1 MIDGVLVPYNVFTID
16 TKITK
21 EGGKIAVGV
30 KVDKR
35 QRQTRI
41 KFWESVDEDIE
52 YSGKQL
58 DRDIVNLSTIRTIIR
73 GIKENIPSMFPD
85 RAIKMESLKYQR
97 H

>member
-1 MIDGVLVPYNVFTID
+1 MSDYGYEKAVIDGVLVPYNVFTIE

-21 EGGKIAVGV
+21 GGSKIAMGE

-35 QRQTRI
+35 ERLTRK
-41 KFWESVDEDIE
+41 KFWEAVDEDIE

-73 GIKENIPSMFPD
+73 GDKRKFACDVS
-85 RAIKMESLKYQR
+85 
-97 H
+97 